1 MEFRRSMP
9 KDLKPG
15 DKVYLYCRRYI
26 HGVATVKDVHYG
38 TSGQLA
44 TEYAH
49 QGCIDRNVA
58 QLYLYG
64 GKRPG
69 VIELENAYAGCFFW
83 DGPVVQNFV
92 YFNDKGTKRE
102 HRWDWLNYEA
112 GEVGTE
118 VPFEES

>member
-1 MEFRRSMP
+1 MP

-58 QLYLYG
+58 QLYLNG

-69 VIELENAYAGCFFW
+69 VIELEDAYYDRFFW
-83 DGPVVQNFV
+83 AGPVVQNFV
-92 YFNDKGTKRE
+92 YFNGKGTK
-102 HRWDWLNYEA
+102 DWLNYEA

-118 VPFEES
+118 VPCSEDGKEQNND

>member
-1 MEFRRSMP
+1 MADIVLAMRSEWMDLILRGKKTIEFRRSMP
-9 KDLKPG
+9 KELKPG

-26 HGVATVKDVHYG
+26 HGAATVKDVHYG

-58 QLYLYG
+58 QLYLSG

-69 VIELENAYAGCFFW
+69 VIELEDARRFDEALEWY
-83 DGPVVQNFV
+83 GPVVQNFQ
-92 YFNDKGTKRE
+92 YMTP
-102 HRWDWLNYEA
+102 
-112 GEVGTE
+112 
-118 VPFEES
+118 VPR

>member
-1 MEFRRSMP
+1 MADIVLAMRSEWMGLILSGKKTMEFRRSMP

-38 TSGQLA
+38 ASGQLA

-69 VIELENAYAGCFFW
+69 VIELENARRSDEALEW
-83 DGPVVQNFV
+83 HGPVVQNFQYITPV
-92 YFNDKGTKRE
+92 R
-102 HRWDWLNYEA
+102 R
-112 GEVGTE
+112 
-118 VPFEES
+118 